1 MEQCLETLDGDTAL
15 TFFSEKK
22 GIVYSIAP
30 ESSAAKSCG
39 EFWDDCDSLE
49 PCCFAYECKF
59 SKRHRRKICM

>member
-39 EFWDDCDSLE
+39 EFLQCCDSLN
-49 PCCFAYECKF
+49 PCCSSYRCQF
-59 SKRHRRKICM
+59 SRRFRGKLCM